1 MLDIVNQIGLDI
13 VIYALGGTILIVILF
28 FILLIVCMVKIK
40 NLKKKY
46 NSFMDGEDG
55 KSLEK
60 KVLEQFSEVDQM
72 KERMFEIDK
81 HLKKTDEFLLNTYNK
96 MSVVKYNAFQEM
108 GGNLS
113 FVIAMLNERNDGYIM
128 NAMHSSREGCYTY
141 VKTVKNGT
149 SDAPLS
155 EEEKQALESAIGNR
169 G

>member
-1 MLDIVNQIGLDI
+1 MLDIINQIGLDI
-13 VIYALGGTILIVILF
+13 VIYTLGGTIIIVILL
-28 FILLIVCMVKIK
+28 FILLIVSMVKIK

-46 NSFMDGEDG
+46 NTFMSGEDG

-72 KERMFEIDK
+72 KEHMFEIDK

-113 FVIAMLNERNDGYIM
+113 FVIAMLNEKNDGYIM

-149 SDAPLS
+149 SESLLS
-155 EEEKQALESAIGNR
+155 EEEKQALDSAIGNR
-169 G
+169 S